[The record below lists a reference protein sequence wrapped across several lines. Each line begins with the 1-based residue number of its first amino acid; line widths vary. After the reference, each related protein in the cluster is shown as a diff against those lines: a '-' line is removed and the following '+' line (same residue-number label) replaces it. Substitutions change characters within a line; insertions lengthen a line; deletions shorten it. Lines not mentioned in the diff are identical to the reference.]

1 MLDMSLLLSSSL
13 LSIPFLILSV
23 YLFLF
28 PFMLRTEPRVSRI
41 LPLSAAFAS
50 LLFWWWESR
59 DKVWFGEDLGP
70 RKKIFL
76 GTTVKSNFVSQSP
89 CARLLS
95 PHPQHSP
102 FRAII
107 ATVLE
112 GSVFTLLLQALSS
125 ITSPCQAFPGPST
138 HFDLLWFKLS
148 DSYPDYL
155 SCHWRSSRTS
165 SQMQLLQLIFSHF
178 SCFYFPLTTMVLFLS
193 LSIQI
198 NPYPLSLATP
208 RGFYCLSH
216 TLQNQW
222 DLYWAGSSTRQNRV
236 EATEVSCGGDH
247 NQNGWCKYSLGKG

>member
-107 ATVLE
+107 AAILE

-125 ITSPCQAFPGPST
+125 ITSPCQAFPGPRT

-165 SQMQLLQLIFSHF
+165 SQMQLLQPIFSHF
-178 SCFYFPLTTMVLFLS
+178 SCFYFPLTTLNGFVSLFVNPDQPVPSKSGYLTRLLLS
-193 LSIQI
+193 FS
-198 NPYPLSLATP
+198 YSAKSMRPLL
-208 RGFYCLSH
+208 
-216 TLQNQW
+216 
-222 DLYWAGSSTRQNRV
+222 
-236 EATEVSCGGDH
+236 
-247 NQNGWCKYSLGKG
+247 GW